1 MKEGLTSMTRI
12 QKTNNSW
19 LSPFKSLEEWIKTIA
34 ELENPNQT
42 HEFAGGIT
50 CLIIKWADA
59 GAKGGVWIIRSGER
73 WSSEF
78 YATVTYYRM
87 PTLGLVASLRV
98 TFSLPP
104 LKYYSNN
111 SGLLFTRDE

>member
-19 LSPFKSLEEWIKTIA
+19 LSQFKGLEEWIKTIA

-73 WSSEF
+73 WYSEF

-87 PTLGLVASLRV
+87 PTLGLVDQASCHIQ
-98 TFSLPP
+98 PP
-104 LKYYSNN
+104 AVKV
-111 SGLLFTRDE
+111 LFV